1 MLYNILKIPAR
12 IALVIYCRDLKIND
26 RRALAAK
33 GPLLIAANH
42 PNSFLDAIIIATLFD
57 QPVYSLARG
66 DAFTNRFT
74 ISLLKSLNI
83 LPVYR
88 LSEGA
93 ENLGH
98 NYSTFEQ
105 CRDIFKKNGI
115 VLIFSEGRCINEW
128 KLRPLMKGTA
138 RLAISSWEEGINLTI
153 LPAGINYH
161 SFTRFGKHIHLHFG
175 KPFTKEDIATGNGYG
190 KTIQDFNTRLTGEL
204 QDLVLD
210 IEEEDHAS
218 RRQLFGKKTGTP
230 AFLWLALPAMTGWL
244 LHAPLYYPIRWIT
257 HRKAAGTGHYDS
269 IMVGL
274 LFLLYPV
281 YLLFAA
287 LICWKALGGYWWQ
300 LVFVVMPFT
309 AWSFVQWKER
319 F

>member
-105 CRDIFKKNGI
+105 CRDIFKNGI

-138 RLAISSWEEGINLTI
+138 RARHQQLGGRHQPDHPARRDQ
-153 LPAGINYH
+153 LPFI
-161 SFTRFGKHIHLHFG
+161 
-175 KPFTKEDIATGNGYG
+175 
-190 KTIQDFNTRLTGEL
+190 
-204 QDLVLD
+204 
-210 IEEEDHAS
+210 
-218 RRQLFGKKTGTP
+218 
-230 AFLWLALPAMTGWL
+230 
-244 LHAPLYYPIRWIT
+244 
-257 HRKAAGTGHYDS
+257 
-269 IMVGL
+269 
-274 LFLLYPV
+274 YPV
-281 YLLFAA
+281 R
-287 LICWKALGGYWWQ
+287 K
-300 LVFVVMPFT
+300 T
-309 AWSFVQWKER
+309 HSSSFRKTFHQR
-319 F
+319 RYRNG